1 MANIEF
7 INSLEWTE
15 LKIPLFY
22 KSDYALRFDTTTED
36 LKIGELKYFDNA
48 VERAITLFLDLFED
62 TKLFTVVIYS
72 SGYADE
78 LDFEKWSLA
87 REIYDCMNLSKAIEK
102 SEVIP
107 YVHDEE
113 NLEMLSIC
121 TIIKIMKRD
130 FDYYELIKRICRQ
143 DLGRT
148 PSIDDEVIILNDELD
163 IAYNFYD
170 DRGVDVSAE
179 RGELLHDIYKQ
190 RKDWLYDYE
199 DKDAKKL

>member
-1 MANIEF
+1 LANIEF

-72 SGYADE
+72 SGDSDE
-78 LDFEKWSLA
+78 IDIETWSLA
-87 REIYDCMNLSKAIEK
+87 EETSACMNLSKAIVK
-102 SEVIP
+102 SEIMP

-113 NLEMLSIC
+113 DLEILSVC
-121 TIIKIMKRD
+121 TIIKIEKRD
-130 FDYYELIKRICRQ
+130 FDYYEMIKRICRQ

-148 PSIDDEVIILNDELD
+148 PSIDDEIIILNDEMD

-190 RKDWLYDYE
+190 RKAWLYDYE
-199 DKDAKKL
+199 DKDVKKL

>member
-72 SGYADE
+72 SGDSDE
-78 LDFEKWSLA
+78 IDIETWSLA
-87 REIYDCMNLSKAIEK
+87 EETSACMNLSKAIVK
-102 SEVIP
+102 SEIMP

-113 NLEMLSIC
+113 DLEILSVC
-121 TIIKIMKRD
+121 TIIKIEKRD
-130 FDYYELIKRICRQ
+130 FDYYEMIKRICRQ

-148 PSIDDEVIILNDELD
+148 PSIDDEIIILNDEMD

-190 RKDWLYDYE
+190 RKAWLYDYE
-199 DKDAKKL
+199 DKDVKKL